1 MGSFALSSG
10 LASSVS
16 DMMTAMVGWGGPFLA
31 LSQAP
36 NSLSRISLAMSPTK
50 AAGSAAAR
58 GCAAIT
64 ANLSATPPRASS
76 VVGSDAVSSQRSHF
90 TSDSND
96 DSCEGASAMDDDQY
110 FGVWPPNKMTVVYQR
125 MQVECPDIIKA
136 YARCVIDKQ
145 NSGALIQNACEDE
158 FRRVRDCFRSVR
170 GG

>member
-1 MGSFALSSG
+1 
-10 LASSVS
+10 
-16 DMMTAMVGWGGPFLA
+16 
-31 LSQAP
+31 
-36 NSLSRISLAMSPTK
+36 MSPTK
-50 AAGSAAAR
+50 AAGAAAR

-76 VVGSDAVSSQRSHF
+76 AVVGSNAVSSQRSHF
-90 TSDSND
+90 TSDSNE
-96 DSCEGASAMDDDQY
+96 DSCEDASSALDDDHY

>member
-1 MGSFALSSG
+1 
-10 LASSVS
+10 
-16 DMMTAMVGWGGPFLA
+16 
-31 LSQAP
+31 
-36 NSLSRISLAMSPTK
+36 MSPTK
-50 AAGSAAAR
+50 AAGAAAAR

-76 VVGSDAVSSQRSHF
+76 VVGSIAVSSQRSHF

-96 DSCEGASAMDDDQY
+96 DSCEDASALDDDH

>member
-1 MGSFALSSG
+1 
-10 LASSVS
+10 
-16 DMMTAMVGWGGPFLA
+16 
-31 LSQAP
+31 
-36 NSLSRISLAMSPTK
+36 MSTLGK

-64 ANLSATPPRASS
+64 TNLSITPPRASS
-76 VVGSDAVSSQRSHF
+76 IVGSNTVSSQRSHF

-96 DSCEGASAMDDDQY
+96 DSSEDASTALDDNDHY

-125 MQVECPDIIKA
+125 MQVKCPDIIKA

-158 FRRVRDCFRSVR
+158 FRKVRDCFRSVR
-170 GG
+170 

>member
-1 MGSFALSSG
+1 MG
-10 LASSVS
+10 
-16 DMMTAMVGWGGPFLA
+16 TRIWRGGVDRSLGA
-31 LSQAP
+31 
-36 NSLSRISLAMSPTK
+36 NRTSLSLGLSFKTSAMSPTK

-76 VVGSDAVSSQRSHF
+76 AVGSNAVSSQRSHF

-96 DSCEGASAMDDDQY
+96 DSCEDASSALDDDH

-145 NSGALIQNACEDE
+145 NSGALIQNACDDE

-170 GG
+170 GGQ